1 MSGVHRA
8 AAAVE
13 ELRSVGLAGPFASS
27 RMLGPACFH
36 VVRRHGRV
44 SVESLWV
51 SRDARGQ
58 GVGTAL
64 LSVITDA
71 ADKHG
76 AQCCLR
82 ARPYD
87 GSPLKLQALR
97 EWYARQGFQ
106 PVSARST
113 LMVREPR
120 EVTR

>member
-1 MSGVHRA
+1 MNALQRA
-8 AAAVE
+8 AAAVA
-13 ELRSVGLAGPFASS
+13 ELRSTGVAGPFASS

-36 VVRRHGRV
+36 VVRRYARV

-51 SRDARGQ
+51 SRDVRGQ

-64 LSVITDA
+64 LSVITEA

-87 GSPLKLQALR
+87 GSPLKLQELR

-113 LMVREPR
+113 LMVRQPR
-120 EVTR
+120 KGAQ